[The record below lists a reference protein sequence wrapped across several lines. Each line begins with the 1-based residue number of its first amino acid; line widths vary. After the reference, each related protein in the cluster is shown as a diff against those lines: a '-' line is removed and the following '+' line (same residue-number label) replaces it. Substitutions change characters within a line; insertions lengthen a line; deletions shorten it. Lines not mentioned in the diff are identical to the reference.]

1 MAHCSDLGCQQ
12 RFHVTSPPCLRASLL
27 THDRARQEKGNIFSD
42 AMTRENNL
50 DYNPY
55 VPYAILAKPS

>member
-1 MAHCSDLGCQQ
+1 MAHCSDLGCPQ
-12 RFHVTSPPCLRASLL
+12 RCHVTSLPGVGANLL
-27 THDRARQEKGNIFSD
+27 TNDRARQEKGNIFSD